1 MMMNVTDEKEDE
13 IYIGCMTVQMGLWNP
28 SSVAEGCV
36 VKQCGTCGI
45 DIHLSPTSQKFT
57 AENPKA
63 KLICIPCIQKRT
75 IEQAAKGEPVNFA
88 GPVPGAIDEALRNIA
103 RQKRDKQ

>member
-1 MMMNVTDEKEDE
+1 MTDEKEDE

-45 DIHLSPTSQKFT
+45 DIHLAPTSQKFI

-63 KLICIPCIQKRT
+63 NLICIPCLHKKA
-75 IEQAAKGEPVNFA
+75 IEQAKDEPVKFA

-103 RQKRDKQ
+103 RQERDKQ